1 MRVAVDI
8 GGTFTDVLTYI
19 NGRLHAVKLPT
30 VKSDPS
36 LGVIKGLERI
46 KTTGTVVHATT
57 LGTNFLLTAQE
68 TSAAL
73 ITTWGFRDMLEIGRQ
88 NRPSLYDLYFQRP
101 KPLIPRRLRFEV
113 SERISSRGEVLVPLD
128 LEEVEALAANLCG
141 RVEEVAVS
149 FLNSY
154 INPVHEELVKRK
166 FQEVCPQ
173 IDTVLSSEVD
183 RQMGEF
189 ERTSTTV
196 VNAVLKPVISRYL
209 GKLRPKLEKL
219 LVMQSSGGFS
229 SPEEAMRFPA
239 AFIESGPAAGAVG
252 VAHLSKVL
260 GYPNLLGVDIGGT
273 TAKASTVINGEL
285 TITSEYEVG
294 GRVHMGRRIKGSGY
308 PLRYPFVDLAEISGG
323 GGTVIWRDKGGAL
336 RVGPR
341 SAESEPG
348 PACYGRGG
356 MEPTIT
362 DALLTLGRIP
372 DSLAGGEVKLSME
385 LAVRA
390 LRPLG
395 DPWEV
400 SLSALEILGSETA
413 ELLKAVTLERGLDP
427 SDFTLVAFG
436 GAGPLQ
442 AAELAEVTGIR
453 EVLIPL
459 YPGLFSAFGLLVSD
473 YRHDF
478 VRAAVGDHE
487 RIFEEM
493 EAEARKVAEREGLDQ
508 VDLLKFAEVRYL
520 GQSFGLTLPYSKD
533 LETDFVKAYRNVYG
547 YDLRS
552 KPVEVVNLRL
562 TLISRSGETLLK
574 RLQCSDEE
582 PVILGEREVMLR
594 EGWTRVPLL
603 RREDL
608 APCSEL
614 RGPVVVESFDS
625 TVLVPPKFSLR
636 VDNYLDLVIRR

>member
-372 DSLAGGEVKLSME
+372 DSLAGGEVKLSIE